1 MLIIIEF
8 IYGSWYNE
16 YRFTFMENA
25 QMKYVFF
32 TDIHGSYTAMKKAIE
47 ITEREGATNI
57 VFLGDLYYHGP
68 RNPLPEEYN
77 PMKVCEAVKSL
88 DKPNI
93 IIKGNCDAEIDE
105 MITER
110 EFLVGDVIEVDGK
123 TILLTHGHH
132 INADKPSK
140 CKFSSVIH
148 GHTHVNSIKT
158 VDGVVY
164 VNVASLSMPK
174 MNAPKS
180 YAVYENKVITIKDV
194 DGSVLMSTE
203 I

>member
-1 MLIIIEF
+1 
-8 IYGSWYNE
+8 
-16 YRFTFMENA
+16 
-25 QMKYVFF
+25 MKYVFF
-32 TDIHGSYTAMKKAIE
+32 TDIHGSYSAIKKAVE
-47 ITEREGATNI
+47 IIDREQAEHI

-68 RNPLPEEYN
+68 RNPLPEEHN
-77 PMKVCEAVKSL
+77 PMKVCETIKSL
-88 DKPNI
+88 NKPSI
-93 IIKGNCDAEIDE
+93 LIKGNCDAEIDE

-110 EFLVGDVIEVDGK
+110 EFLIGEVLEVDGK

-132 INADKPSK
+132 VNADNPTK

-148 GHTHVNSIKT
+148 GHTHVNSIKS

-174 MNAPKS
+174 MGAPKS
-180 YAVYENKVITIKDV
+180 YAVYEKGIVTIKDV
-194 DGSVLMSTE
+194 DGNVLMSTN